1 MKKPLYPN
9 LAGEMA
15 RRGEDAETIAKILGV
30 TKPIAYSRLQG
41 KSDFRIGEVE
51 KLCDYYNSDYA
62 TLFSKE

>member
-1 MKKPLYPN
+1 MEKPLFPN

-15 RRGEDAETIAKILGV
+15 KRGETVGTIAKLLDV
-30 TKPIAYSRLQG
+30 SKPIAYSRLQG

-51 KLCDYYNSDYA
+51 KLCEHYNSDYA

>member
-1 MKKPLYPN
+1 MEKPLFPN

-15 RRGEDAETIAKILGV
+15 KRGDTVLTIAKLLGV
-30 TKPIAYSRLQG
+30 SKPIAYSRLQG

-51 KLCDYYNSDYA
+51 KLCEYYNSDYA

>member
-1 MKKPLYPN
+1 MEKPLFPN

-15 RRGEDAETIAKILGV
+15 KRGDTVETIAKILDV
-30 TKPIAYSRLQG
+30 SKPIAYSRLQG

-51 KLCDYYNSDYA
+51 KLCEHYNSDYA